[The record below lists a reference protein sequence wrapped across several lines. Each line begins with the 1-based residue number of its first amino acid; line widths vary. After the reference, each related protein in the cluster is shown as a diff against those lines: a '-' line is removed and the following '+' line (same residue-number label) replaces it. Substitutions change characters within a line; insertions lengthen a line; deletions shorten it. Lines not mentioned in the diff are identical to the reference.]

1 MGIDVPGGASDE
13 EDYEI
18 HSENSIGD
26 VDEDGLPM
34 VCRICEHIFVSPIV
48 TSCSHYF
55 CEKCALSHYGTS
67 SAGFICGKETN
78 GLFNEAPKL

>member
-1 MGIDVPGGASDE
+1 MGIDVPGGSDE

-34 VCRICEHIFVSPIV
+34 VCRICE
-48 TSCSHYF
+48 
-55 CEKCALSHYGTS
+55 
-67 SAGFICGKETN
+67 
-78 GLFNEAPKL
+78 